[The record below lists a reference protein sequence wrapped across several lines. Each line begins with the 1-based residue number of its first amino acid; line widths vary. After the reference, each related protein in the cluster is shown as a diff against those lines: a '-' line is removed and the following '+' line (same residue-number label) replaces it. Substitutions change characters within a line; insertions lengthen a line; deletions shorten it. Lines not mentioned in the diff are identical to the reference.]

1 MNTPPLTP
9 ATLLL
14 TLDIVGTFVFAMS
27 GAAAGVKKRLDLFG
41 VCGVAFV
48 AATAGGL
55 TRDVQPLQAT
65 TTVTPTCPARVS
77 RRSPIGPSW

>member
-14 TLDIVGTFVFAMS
+14 TLDILGTFVFAMS

-41 VCGVAFV
+41 VCVVAFV
-48 AATAGGL
+48 AGGAIA
-55 TRDVQPLQAT
+55 VPL
-65 TTVTPTCPARVS
+65 
-77 RRSPIGPSW
+77 